1 MPHITLFEDIKK
13 SGFKTALKVLCF
25 THFLLFSV
33 FLCGS
38 VEPKTYLVGT
48 NARSAQAVH
57 SPPCSFRALCL
68 LFAKMLQ
75 LFARAFELFCAPSR
89 ESKLTFASPAYAG
102 AHALSS
108 FAYIREFSP
117 CIRTSKTQV
126 CKQCICSEF
135 FYFFGNRLTREVN
148 SRLRFL
154 GVNFL

>member
-48 NARSAQAVH
+48 NARSTQAVH

-108 FAYIREFSP
+108 FAI
-117 CIRTSKTQV
+117 TW
-126 CKQCICSEF
+126 
-135 FYFFGNRLTREVN
+135 
-148 SRLRFL
+148 
-154 GVNFL
+154 NFLRAYARRKFQPANNVFAASFFILSELS

>member
-75 LFARAFELFCAPSR
+75 LFARAFDLFCAPSR

-102 AHALSS
+102 VYALSS
-108 FAYIREFSP
+108 FAI
-117 CIRTSKTQV
+117 KW
-126 CKQCICSEF
+126 
-135 FYFFGNRLTREVN
+135 
-148 SRLRFL
+148 
-154 GVNFL
+154 NFLRAYARRKFLYCGQKEMTTGIVDHIIWRLKIIPQLIRV